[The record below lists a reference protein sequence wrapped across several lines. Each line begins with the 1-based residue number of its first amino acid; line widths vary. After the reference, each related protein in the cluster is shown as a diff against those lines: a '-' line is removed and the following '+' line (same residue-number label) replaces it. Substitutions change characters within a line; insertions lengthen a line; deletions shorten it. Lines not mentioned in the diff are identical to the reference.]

1 MTLPNISVFL
11 AADQDSMNEIEE
23 VVVAEDCIK
32 KRWCG
37 RPAHC
42 FWADFTDTVNPH
54 MSNFVVCKHCKETV
68 AIHRKSEYA
77 IAHIVNR
84 CQQFKINDENPE
96 GLGRRR
102 ENSFVVPAS
111 SKKSRST
118 HQLRAPTALFL
129 LQESKP
135 RSALLCGRSS
145 PLLQREIFN
154 GIWRYISS
162 SRDLLF
168 RELRTT
174 ILRLR
179 SRFSD

>member
-1 MTLPNISVFL
+1 MTQPNVSVFL

-32 KRWCG
+32 KRPCG

-54 MSNFVVCKHCKETV
+54 MSKYVVCKHCKETV

-77 IAHIVNR
+77 IAHLVNR
-84 CQQFKINDENPE
+84 CQQFKKMMRTLKDSGEE
-96 GLGRRR
+96 GKISSWFLRPHKKQKRA
-102 ENSFVVPAS
+102 SAAS
-111 SKKSRST
+111 SDSAPST
-118 HQLRAPTALFL
+118 SGKQTPIST
-129 LQESKP
+129 
-135 RSALLCGRSS
+135 LCSRSS

-154 GIWRYISS
+154 GIWRCISS

-179 SRFSD
+179 SRCSD